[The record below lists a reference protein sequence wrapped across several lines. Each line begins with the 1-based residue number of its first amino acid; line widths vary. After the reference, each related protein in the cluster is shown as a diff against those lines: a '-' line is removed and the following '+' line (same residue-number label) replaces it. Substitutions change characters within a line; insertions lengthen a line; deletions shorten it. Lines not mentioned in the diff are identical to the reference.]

1 MNVIEKTHVED
12 CFNGSAIWELLL
24 SGPVSRPAIFSL
36 GDGGD
41 IQYFSHFARPF
52 FKVRV
57 DGLFDVK
64 GIEGNNTLRV
74 HLKAPG
80 EYTLEHFI
88 DRLKTT
94 GSPAGQ

>member
-1 MNVIEKTHVED
+1 MNVVERTHVED

-24 SGPVSRPAIFSL
+24 SGPVSRADIFSL

-52 FKVRV
+52 FKVRIR
-57 DGLFDVK
+57 DLFDVK

-80 EYTLEHFI
+80 EY
-88 DRLKTT
+88 
-94 GSPAGQ
+94 